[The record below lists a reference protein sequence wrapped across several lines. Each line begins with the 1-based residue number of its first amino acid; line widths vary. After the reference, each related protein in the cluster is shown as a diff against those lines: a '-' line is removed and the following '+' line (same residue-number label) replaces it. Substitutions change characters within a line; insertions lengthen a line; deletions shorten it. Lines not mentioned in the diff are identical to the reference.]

1 MKKKIDLESKTVAN
15 MKKYIKNQNF
25 DEDDKVSSEQQWID
39 ILGFVRSTIREAAKT
54 FEYSQFWRL
63 SKEPILF

>member
-1 MKKKIDLESKTVAN
+1 

-39 ILGFVRSTIREAAKT
+39 ILGFARSTIREAAKT